1 MHWAKEVA
9 TSETPSLF
17 RALRKTFFWQALG
30 GLFWKIFN
38 DASQFVGPMILKH
51 LILIAHPDKDGHYEP
66 SYVGYLLAFGMFA
79 GQVVGAF
86 GECQYFQTMMRVGMQ
101 TRSGKCTNEALH
113 TSSAFRRPP
122 NLVGVPR
129 TPFGAW
135 ERGNAI
141 NPLSRSVVFFSPCSF
156 DYINMSRCSVTFF
169 L

>member
-1 MHWAKEVA
+1 
-9 TSETPSLF
+9 
-17 RALRKTFFWQALG
+17 
-30 GLFWKIFN
+30 
-38 DASQFVGPMILKH
+38 MILKH

-122 NLVGVPR
+122 DLVGVPC
-129 TPFGAW
+129 TPLA
-135 ERGNAI
+135 RGSEAT
-141 NPLSRSVVFFSPCSF
+141 PSTLSQEVFFFFPCSF
-156 DYINMSRCSVTFF
+156 DYINMSRCSVTVFERKNADVSSDVTQQWCKQSSRSTEVIF
-169 L
+169 VISSTLMQRPP

>member
-122 NLVGVPR
+122 DLVGVPC
-129 TPFGAW
+129 TPLA
-135 ERGNAI
+135 RGSEAT
-141 NPLSRSVVFFSPCSF
+141 PSTLSQEVFFFFPCSF
-156 DYINMSRCSVTFF
+156 DYINMSRCSVTVFF
-169 L
+169 